1 MVLPIVFAL
10 GALVCAA
17 LNDIV
22 FRKYAS
28 LRLSVGWYVS
38 TIGFSWSLLQLL
50 LDLAAAGSPRHMHL
64 LQPWRLHTLMWAPAL
79 ALVLALANILLIEA
93 LAGVDASAGST
104 IYRLNTVGVVLGGW
118 VLLGE
123 QLRAAQIAGVAAG
136 VAAIML
142 LYLSSASEAAEHAAA
157 AAGFTPPPRRR
168 VYRRPKRAA
177 SSAAPDYD
185 VVESILAAADG
196 AAAAP
201 AAADVERGAR
211 RPRAAAAAAVKAAAE
226 AAVKAGAAAATPRLY
241 YAVAVVAAVLRAAYG
256 LLSKRALAGGADSE
270 QLVSPQGSAG
280 ASPARRTRCFER
292 APCAARAHALP
303 RRCQRRAAA
312 RQHRLPHAGAGG
324 WRGVR
329 GRPDRQLLLRAHG
342 CHLDRLGHGVGQRS
356 EARRGGRR
364 PRRRHPAW
372 HRRRAGC
379 GRRREARQ
387 ARQGAATALAAV
399 GYIR

>member
-38 TIGFSWSLLQLL
+38 TIGFSWALLQLL
-50 LDLAAAGSPRHMHL
+50 LDLAAAGSPRRMHV

-142 LYLSSASEAAEHAAA
+142 LYLGSASEAAEHAAA

-270 QLVSPQGSAG
+270 QLVLAAGIGWGVAG
-280 ASPARRTRCFER
+280 AAY
-292 APCAARAHALP
+292 A
-303 RRCQRRAAA
+303 
-312 RQHRLPHAGAGG
+312 
-324 WRGVR
+324 
-329 GRPDRQLLLRAHG
+329 LLREGAPA
-342 CHLDRLGHGVGQRS
+342 LRARTLSLGVVNGALQLGNIACLTLAL
-356 EARRGGRR
+356 EG
-364 PRRRHPAW
+364 
-372 HRRRAGC
+372 
-379 GRRREARQ
+379 
-387 ARQGAATALAAV
+387 GAASVVVPIANCSFALTVAISIGSGMELVKVRKLAAVVAALAAV
-399 GYIR
+399 ILLGIAAEQDAADAERRGKHGKGRLLHMLL